1 MCSSNCYMPV
11 YVLNIYSDTP
21 DDFTVYNTKSPSI
34 YYLIDTTKDIKN
46 TYPGN

>member
-1 MCSSNCYMPV
+1 MPV

-21 DDFTVYNTKSPSI
+21 DDFTVYNTISPSI